1 MKYCQWLITRWRLR
15 SDDSWARPRELF
27 DASGDAQTAEGLE
40 HPADEMY
47 IVGRK
52 RADVRDLDADF
63 EWYM

>member
-1 MKYCQWLITRWRLR
+1 MHLEMPRLLGSR
-15 SDDSWARPRELF
+15 APRK
-27 DASGDAQTAEGLE
+27 

-47 IVGRK
+47 FVGRK